1 MLVAWLPLLLPV
13 FYSLM
18 DKKNWNKTSI
28 SNVTSYEDIPY
39 SPLSLTSQEQEQEQE
54 QQHNLTFMD
63 KVKVIW
69 ENGPLFISMFIGMFV
84 FYLLI
89 QAIVTSLAFSNAPF
103 PPRDHY
109 QYYVMAVMVGDVLG
123 CSSGMVMFLLKC
135 SLPDYTKNTWIFA
148 LIMVTGALFLVF
160 ASWFRFLHNVWM
172 VIFISFVVG
181 LNAGVL
187 YNCTFAAASSDSSS
201 RHKIFSHAFLV
212 FPMAAAMLTASLLG
226 MYIEPLLKEH
236 CVHISKD
243 ATECLTRLMN
253 KGGRV

>member
-123 CSSGMVMFLLKC
+123 CSSGVQ
-135 SLPDYTKNTWIFA
+135 SA
-148 LIMVTGALFLVF
+148 
-160 ASWFRFLHNVWM
+160 
-172 VIFISFVVG
+172 
-181 LNAGVL
+181 
-187 YNCTFAAASSDSSS
+187 
-201 RHKIFSHAFLV
+201 
-212 FPMAAAMLTASLLG
+212 
-226 MYIEPLLKEH
+226 
-236 CVHISKD
+236 
-243 ATECLTRLMN
+243 
-253 KGGRV
+253 